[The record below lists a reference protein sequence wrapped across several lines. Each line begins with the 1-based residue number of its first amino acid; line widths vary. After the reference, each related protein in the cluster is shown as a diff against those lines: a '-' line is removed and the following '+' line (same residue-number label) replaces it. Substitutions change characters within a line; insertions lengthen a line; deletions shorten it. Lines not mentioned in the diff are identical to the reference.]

1 MAQQQQTLITE
12 DTGSSIGV
20 FTVVL
25 KPLDTRV
32 SIGNGQ

>member
-1 MAQQQQTLITE
+1 MAQQTIITE

-20 FTVVL
+20 FTVVI
-25 KPLDTRV
+25 KPLDTTI